1 MHVLET
7 LRRHKEWH
15 LVLPKSVPCQ
25 LKDRDLTN
33 ENRRRSTFENWLEQ
47 LFSSRTLP
55 AQGGAVS
62 PSPNIP
68 IEATRVLEDDAK
80 IEAQVQAR
88 MDKLIANITVPVDL
102 QPGDEVEENDKKSTQ
117 PNRKRICFFAIT
129 AVLLILAVAVGTV
142 WV

>member
-1 MHVLET
+1 MALGASQVG
-7 LRRHKEWH
+7 
-15 LVLPKSVPCQ
+15 VVPVEGQ
-25 LKDRDLTN
+25 GFDD
-33 ENRRRSTFENWLEQ
+33 ENRRRSTFENSLEQ
-47 LFSSRTLP
+47 RFSYSTPL

-88 MDKLIANITVPVDL
+88 MDRLIANITVPVDV

-117 PNRKRICFFAIT
+117 PNREAYLLLCHHSST
-129 AVLLILAVAVGTV
+129 ACSRSSGYWYRCGCSHLE
-142 WV
+142 